1 MISHFHGVTAFYLER
16 QTRRELKRTYI
27 IHNVYNIQ
35 RLIFRFHVGK
45 CQSTQQTPIC
55 HFPTGPIFESAYVK

>member
-16 QTRRELKRTYI
+16 QTRGILKRTYI

-35 RLIFRFHVGK
+35 HVRK
-45 CQSTQQTPIC
+45 RQSTQPSPIC
-55 HFPTGPIFESAYVK
+55 HFPTGSIFESAYVK